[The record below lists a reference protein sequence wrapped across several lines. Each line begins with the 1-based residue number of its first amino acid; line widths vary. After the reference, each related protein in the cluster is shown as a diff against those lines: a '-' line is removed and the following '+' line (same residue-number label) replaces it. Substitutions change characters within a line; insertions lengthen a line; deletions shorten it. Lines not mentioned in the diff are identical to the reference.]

1 MQKEKKVKTLREIF
15 MENELP
21 LAGKSELDLKYEKA
35 IEIILIA
42 DKIEETAF
50 DIDDKKERDRVFDK
64 INNDWATAYS
74 IFEEL
79 GKADHAE
86 SLFKIG
92 LCCCYRIAQTET
104 KSKYLKVGE
113 YFKKAAALG
122 HKGAKEMLE
131 ELEEQSKTKYDWNK

>member
-92 LCCCYRIAQTET
+92 LCCCYGIAQTE
-104 KSKYLKVGE
+104 KDSNYIRAAE
-113 YFKKAAALG
+113 YFRKAAALG
-122 HKGAKEMLE
+122 HNGAKEMLE
-131 ELEEQSKTKYDWNK
+131 ELEEQSKTKYDWNN